1 MCLKILNISDNK
13 ITSLK
18 SLIGFQ
24 NLNTL
29 EAKNN
34 LLNNMD
40 DLTETIS
47 TLPSLKDLFLQGNP
61 ITQFYRY
68 RENLIA
74 NSILLGKILINV
86 SFHHYHV
93 YCIIILFYK

>member
-1 MCLKILNISDNK
+1 MCLKFLNISDNQ

-18 SLIGFQ
+18 NLIGFHE
-24 NLNTL
+24 LNIL

-34 LLNNMD
+34 LLNDID
-40 DLTETIS
+40 DLTKTIS

-61 ITQFYRY
+61 ITRSYRY

-74 NSILLGKILINV
+74 NSILLGN
-86 SFHHYHV
+86 
-93 YCIIILFYK
+93 